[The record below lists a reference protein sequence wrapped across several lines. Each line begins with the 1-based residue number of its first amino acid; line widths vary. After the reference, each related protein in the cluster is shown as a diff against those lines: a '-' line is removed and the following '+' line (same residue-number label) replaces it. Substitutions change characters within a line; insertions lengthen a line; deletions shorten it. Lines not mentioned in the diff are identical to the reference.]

1 MIIGRGTRGR
11 PLVTTTSSDAPWAAP
26 GPGAIIDGMRYRR
39 AVEKLRVLGEACTS
53 STRLPLDEPFLREA
67 YVFGEVLSGADPSSA

>member
-1 MIIGRGTRGR
+1 
-11 PLVTTTSSDAPWAAP
+11 
-26 GPGAIIDGMRYRR
+26 MRYRR